1 MYPGYMSPVFYA
13 LLPIRPLNG
22 APDSTNISCLMKPI
36 WLEWARDLE
45 SVAQN
50 GLHYAKDD
58 YEVKRYKTVQ
68 RIAAEILATKFDAS
82 APEIQSL
89 LALEKGHATPKVDVR
104 GVVFRDG
111 RILLVKEHAD
121 GGWTLPGGW
130 ADANE
135 SPSEAVVREVREES
149 GFDTRAVRLLALYDR
164 DRQAPSVPPYP
175 FHIYKAFFL
184 CEIIGGEAKPSSETD
199 EVAFFAPNEITDLTL
214 SIART
219 TPRQLGEFFRM
230 LDTGDWMPLFD

>member
-1 MYPGYMSPVFYA
+1 
-13 LLPIRPLNG
+13 
-22 APDSTNISCLMKPI
+22 MKPK

-50 GLHYAKDD
+50 GLNYAKDGYD
-58 YEVKRYKTVQ
+58 VKRYETVQ
-68 RIAAEILATKFDAS
+68 RIAAEILATRFDAA
-82 APEIQSL
+82 APEIQRL

-104 GVVFRDG
+104 GVVFRDH
-111 RILLVKEHAD
+111 RLLLVKEHAD

-135 SPSEAVVREVREES
+135 APSEAVVREVREES
-149 GFDTRAVRLLALYDR
+149 GFGTRAVRLLALYDR
-164 DRQAPSVPPYP
+164 DRQADVPPFP

-184 CEIIGGEAKPSSETD
+184 CEILGGEAKPSSETD
-199 EVAFFAPNEITDLTL
+199 EVAFFAPSDLPGLTL

-219 TPRQLGEFFRM
+219 THRQLAEFFRM
-230 LDTGDWMPLFD
+230 FESGDWTPLFD

>member
-1 MYPGYMSPVFYA
+1 
-13 LLPIRPLNG
+13 
-22 APDSTNISCLMKPI
+22 MKPK

-45 SVAQN
+45 SIAQN

-58 YEVKRYKTVQ
+58 YELKRYESVQ
-68 RIAAEILATKFDAS
+68 RIAAEILATRFDAQ
-82 APEIQSL
+82 APEIQRL

-104 GVVFRDG
+104 GVVFRDH

-135 SPSEAVVREVREES
+135 APSEAVVREVREES
-149 GFDTRAVRLLALYDR
+149 GFDTRAARLLALYDR
-164 DRQAPSVPPYP
+164 DRQADVPPFP

-184 CEIIGGEAKPSSETD
+184 CEILGGEAKPSSETD
-199 EVAFFAPNEITDLTL
+199 EVAFFALHDLPVLPL

-219 TPRQLGEFFRM
+219 TLRQLGEFFRM
-230 LDTGDWMPLFD
+230 ADTGDWTPLFD